1 MGNSSASLS
10 LPSLTTHIVTKSGSV
25 FRLSYFDLVDH
36 IILLRQVVVH
46 PEMIEKGDKL
56 NYFIK
61 DYCHRM
67 SNNQMM
73 SKYRQ
78 SELPWEIDWIWHV
91 HRLHP
96 INYYNDCIKQIPN
109 NIFIDKRIQ
118 KLTIDEYHKFDY
130 SNSEKRI
137 NNQITFVPSFDL
149 GKAVLSQRD
158 FLDKFQQHELYT
170 FDLRNMSPMKF
181 REIVENYIL
190 FMKLARKNAIIVPTF
205 DIDLMWHTHMRY
217 PLNYFQFSKQLC
229 GFLLNHDDSITPQV
243 LNDAYKDTAERW
255 KTAYQS
261 EYGHNVDRNCF
272 RNSMNSIHCT
282 ITHDSIV
289 KKQSSHGSYT
299 GCGGF
304 WSSESEVGNS
314 NSCGSSCGSSCG
326 GD

>member
-181 REIVENYIL
+181 RE
-190 FMKLARKNAIIVPTF
+190 
-205 DIDLMWHTHMRY
+205 
-217 PLNYFQFSKQLC
+217 
-229 GFLLNHDDSITPQV
+229 
-243 LNDAYKDTAERW
+243 
-255 KTAYQS
+255 
-261 EYGHNVDRNCF
+261 
-272 RNSMNSIHCT
+272 
-282 ITHDSIV
+282 
-289 KKQSSHGSYT
+289 
-299 GCGGF
+299 
-304 WSSESEVGNS
+304 
-314 NSCGSSCGSSCG
+314 
-326 GD
+326 